1 MTTASTGDGTSGG
14 PAQVAQ
20 DQQSTEAS
28 PQPPSTSEDR
38 TARLQMTDIS
48 KRFGAVRAIR
58 HADMTVDVGRVL
70 AVVGENGAG
79 KSTLIKILSGAVI
92 ADTGTITYEGRRVS
106 IRSTS
111 DAMALGIATVYQEP
125 QLFRELTVT
134 ENIFMGR
141 EIRKGGRIDWAAQ
154 TQKVVELLALLEL
167 PPRYATAVVGDLSIA
182 EQQQVSIAKALAGEA
197 NILILDEPSAIL
209 TDAEIEV
216 LFRVVRR
223 LTDSGVSVIYISH
236 RLDELFRIAH
246 DVLVMRDGRTIG
258 TYPIGELTVRK
269 VVELMVGGILTETK
283 HERKLDSEGKARL
296 ELTGL
301 GRRGEYHDVNVAVR
315 PGEIVGLFGLVGS
328 GVSEIADS
336 IYGIDHADSG
346 RILLDGRPVSPR
358 SPLHAQ
364 RLGIGLL
371 PADRKQQGMFTF
383 QSIMFNIS
391 AGHLT
396 LLSKLRVWVDRVRE
410 RKIAQDMISRLAVK
424 TPSEN
429 QPIGA
434 MSGGN
439 AQKVVL
445 ARQLVQRP
453 QVLVLAEP
461 TQGVDVGAKEEI
473 HRIINELADAGTAV
487 LVVTSDLPEA
497 IRISDRLQVVRNG
510 TTTVEFGPN
519 ATQVDVLAAAAG
531 DADGQ
536 QGSAKRP
543 A

>member
-1 MTTASTGDGTSGG
+1 
-14 PAQVAQ
+14 
-20 DQQSTEAS
+20 
-28 PQPPSTSEDR
+28 
-38 TARLQMTDIS
+38 
-48 KRFGAVRAIR
+48 
-58 HADMTVDVGRVL
+58 
-70 AVVGENGAG
+70 
-79 KSTLIKILSGAVI
+79 
-92 ADTGTITYEGRRVS
+92 
-106 IRSTS
+106 
-111 DAMALGIATVYQEP
+111 
-125 QLFRELTVT
+125 
-134 ENIFMGR
+134 
-141 EIRKGGRIDWAAQ
+141 
-154 TQKVVELLALLEL
+154 
-167 PPRYATAVVGDLSIA
+167 
-182 EQQQVSIAKALAGEA
+182 
-197 NILILDEPSAIL
+197 
-209 TDAEIEV
+209 
-216 LFRVVRR
+216 VVRR

-236 RLDELFRIAH
+236 RLDELFRISH

-283 HERKLDSEGKARL
+283 HERELDSQAKPRL
-296 ELTGL
+296 ELANL

-336 IYGIDHADSG
+336 IYGIDRADSG
-346 RILLDGRPVSPR
+346 RILLDGQPVSPR

-371 PADRKQQGMFTF
+371 PADRKQQGMFSF

-531 DADGQ
+531 DVDGQ
-536 QGSAKRP
+536 QGSAKGS
-543 A
+543 AKGAA